1 MADLNE
7 LISLLGRQDEYGGT
21 DSSVIDLKNLMLC
34 DIPDFLDPSKDEE
47 MVDDE
52 VIKNFD
58 DLLEQLT
65 DTTEVEDYVQS
76 VVDLMSAQL
85 NGNSATPDKDSVLK
99 DSEKSDGEK
108 PESVI
113 DVLNTEKFLWVR
125 FGDNDKGDGISRN
138 LRLKQTI
145 GLAYDKDT
153 DKSTEEPSDYIW
165 SPIDDNDRGLKE
177 PSPKKTYTW
186 VKFKDE
192 EDARQM
198 DDAPKKTTKLIGIA
212 INKTNPVKSDNE
224 EDYVWTPVEGLD
236 EDEGISINNGEFKD
250 EIQDSESS
258 SSDADTGQGQGS
270 GDSDKDKDSSDNS
283 KDKDD
288 DNTNKG
294 KAQPCKSVIVEFA
307 ADTIKYSHEPFVWNV
322 VPGQSID
329 SSTIIAYCKQKNK
342 IVPVKSIFS
351 KGVVRKDEN
360 DGDFWRCWKT
370 VTSRHIVIDCVEKD
384 PKSDGGSKV
393 DFSALYDNN
402 NLLQEIGDK
411 LQDTGDIFDV
421 VTNHFIYVTYLHL
434 LYYFG
439 VPVKS
444 ITMSSTDEETGMT
457 KYWKEWETIPESQKP
472 EVVFSE
478 FINNVYKPRVQR
490 YRDEMQKAASV
501 DAIKATKGNP
511 KKLKKVAQKCVDL
524 TNEYFEDIV
533 YLYRNCHK
541 YFRTV
546 KFDPEYLRTWKV
558 LDKLDFELGV
568 LEDDNFLH
576 IIRERVYKAF
586 VYDIDDKNE
595 DVEFFD
601 RYINYHYYYRRDI
614 ERMNMPDSKEPE
626 TFKPY
631 YGTNVRDLE
640 EYRNYGTY
648 YDRLVSMGLETDTYR
663 ELDGECDVHEDG
675 EHRRGIVEDGFK
687 YYMEN
692 SIIDDDVASNVVVHK
707 ITAAL
712 PGETISD
719 YFEHV
724 SRELFNTERYWIF
737 RFKSLCDYVTVEHPH
752 GNDQR
757 WKIAEEVYRFD
768 QLLNCMV
775 GFYRTHA
782 ASNIDGSKK
791 KQDYFKTELSKYF
804 KEIAQ
809 WPEPTTY
816 YYEPTHETFEEHYTF
831 LNVDEM
837 EGLYEREKG
846 DAYKDQGSRLGDLAQ
861 VNDYIEGDN
870 AYTGYV
876 SAFETDATVNE
887 DEDYVNDLED
897 SPIFGANMMNPS
909 KLSQEMDSMVGTL
922 ASQGLAL
929 GVYKGPSDS
938 GDSVGDGNG
947 EDGVSDA
954 GSEGIGGDGTDS
966 GLGGSGSSDN
976 GNDGMNGNGTNTS
989 VNTDGR
995 EGNGDGNG
1003 RGGDGGG
1010 LGNDPNSSDDDVDD
1024 GYNKSP
1030 QEKDTTKEECSTDI
1044 SKYKYWVKYF
1054 SLATLATMM
1063 FLGCGIPLP
1072 FMACIPLPCIYI
1084 PITVIALNKVGM
1096 IIVIGITI
1104 RGAYVGPIMLFVNLK
1119 SAENSMLIPV
1129 TMSMA
1134 ILMEMMQQKV
1144 DAISQM
1150 AMQSA
1155 AAETVSVKGLL
1166 AAQMKMAKEYDIKMK
1181 ELKEMNVE
1189 GKQSIIDNFRQD
1201 TGEDTR
1207 QTVTR
1212 LKTEVV
1218 EESAVAVDET
1228 KNIVS
1233 DAKKESENVLEV
1245 DMGSGNTKKTSDTNL
1260 VSASIK

>member
-34 DIPDFLDPSKDEE
+34 DIPDFLDPSKDKEI
-47 MVDDE
+47 VDDE

-99 DSEKSDGEK
+99 DSEKLDDER

-113 DVLNTEKFLWVR
+113 DVSNTEKFLGV
-125 FGDNDKGDGISRN
+125 
-138 LRLKQTI
+138 
-145 GLAYDKDT
+145 
-153 DKSTEEPSDYIW
+153 
-165 SPIDDNDRGLKE
+165 
-177 PSPKKTYTW
+177 
-186 VKFKDE
+186 
-192 EDARQM
+192 
-198 DDAPKKTTKLIGIA
+198 
-212 INKTNPVKSDNE
+212 
-224 EDYVWTPVEGLD
+224 
-236 EDEGISINNGEFKD
+236 
-250 EIQDSESS
+250 
-258 SSDADTGQGQGS
+258 
-270 GDSDKDKDSSDNS
+270 KDSSDNS
-283 KDKDD
+283 KDNDNDD
-288 DNTNKG
+288 ANKR
-294 KAQPCKSVIVEFA
+294 KARPCKSVIVEFA

-444 ITMSSTDEETGMT
+444 ITMSSMDEETGVT

-614 ERMNMPDSKEPE
+614 ERTNIPDSKEPE

-692 SIIDDDVASNVVVHK
+692 SIIDDDVASNAVVHK

-846 DAYKDQGSRLGDLAQ
+846 DAYKDQGTKLGDLAQ

-870 AYTGYV
+870 AY
-876 SAFETDATVNE
+876 ETDATVNE

-897 SPIFGANMMNPS
+897 SPIFGDNMMNPA

-938 GDSVGDGNG
+938 GDSV
-947 EDGVSDA
+947 S
-954 GSEGIGGDGTDS
+954 
-966 GLGGSGSSDN
+966 
-976 GNDGMNGNGTNTS
+976 
-989 VNTDGR
+989 
-995 EGNGDGNG
+995 
-1003 RGGDGGG
+1003 
-1010 LGNDPNSSDDDVDD
+1010 D

-1155 AAETVSVKGLL
+1155 AVETVSVKGLL

-1201 TGEDTR
+1201 TGEDPR

-1212 LKTEVV
+1212 LNTEVV

-1228 KNIVS
+1228 KKVVS
-1233 DAKKESENVLEV
+1233 DTKKESENVLEV

>member
-1 MADLNE
+1 M
-7 LISLLGRQDEYGGT
+7 
-21 DSSVIDLKNLMLC
+21 
-34 DIPDFLDPSKDEE
+34 
-47 MVDDE
+47 
-52 VIKNFD
+52 
-58 DLLEQLT
+58 
-65 DTTEVEDYVQS
+65 
-76 VVDLMSAQL
+76 
-85 NGNSATPDKDSVLK
+85 
-99 DSEKSDGEK
+99 
-108 PESVI
+108 
-113 DVLNTEKFLWVR
+113 
-125 FGDNDKGDGISRN
+125 
-138 LRLKQTI
+138 
-145 GLAYDKDT
+145 
-153 DKSTEEPSDYIW
+153 
-165 SPIDDNDRGLKE
+165 
-177 PSPKKTYTW
+177 
-186 VKFKDE
+186 
-192 EDARQM
+192 
-198 DDAPKKTTKLIGIA
+198 
-212 INKTNPVKSDNE
+212 
-224 EDYVWTPVEGLD
+224 
-236 EDEGISINNGEFKD
+236 
-250 EIQDSESS
+250 
-258 SSDADTGQGQGS
+258 
-270 GDSDKDKDSSDNS
+270 
-283 KDKDD
+283 
-288 DNTNKG
+288 
-294 KAQPCKSVIVEFA
+294 
-307 ADTIKYSHEPFVWNV
+307 
-322 VPGQSID
+322 
-329 SSTIIAYCKQKNK
+329 
-342 IVPVKSIFS
+342 
-351 KGVVRKDEN
+351 
-360 DGDFWRCWKT
+360 
-370 VTSRHIVIDCVEKD
+370 
-384 PKSDGGSKV
+384 
-393 DFSALYDNN
+393 
-402 NLLQEIGDK
+402 
-411 LQDTGDIFDV
+411 
-421 VTNHFIYVTYLHL
+421 
-434 LYYFG
+434 
-439 VPVKS
+439 
-444 ITMSSTDEETGMT
+444 
-457 KYWKEWETIPESQKP
+457 
-472 EVVFSE
+472 
-478 FINNVYKPRVQR
+478 
-490 YRDEMQKAASV
+490 
-501 DAIKATKGNP
+501 
-511 KKLKKVAQKCVDL
+511 
-524 TNEYFEDIV
+524 
-533 YLYRNCHK
+533 
-541 YFRTV
+541 
-546 KFDPEYLRTWKV
+546 
-558 LDKLDFELGV
+558 
-568 LEDDNFLH
+568 
-576 IIRERVYKAF
+576 
-586 VYDIDDKNE
+586 
-595 DVEFFD
+595 
-601 RYINYHYYYRRDI
+601 
-614 ERMNMPDSKEPE
+614 
-626 TFKPY
+626 
-631 YGTNVRDLE
+631 
-640 EYRNYGTY
+640 
-648 YDRLVSMGLETDTYR
+648 
-663 ELDGECDVHEDG
+663 
-675 EHRRGIVEDGFK
+675 
-687 YYMEN
+687 
-692 SIIDDDVASNVVVHK
+692 
-707 ITAAL
+707 
-712 PGETISD
+712 
-719 YFEHV
+719 
-724 SRELFNTERYWIF
+724 
-737 RFKSLCDYVTVEHPH
+737 TVEHPH

-897 SPIFGANMMNPS
+897 SPIFGANMMNPA
-909 KLSQEMDSMVGTL
+909 KLSQEMDGMVGAL

-947 EDGVSDA
+947 EDGASGTGSD
-954 GSEGIGGDGTDS
+954 GI
-966 GLGGSGSSDN
+966 
-976 GNDGMNGNGTNTS
+976 
-989 VNTDGR
+989 
-995 EGNGDGNG
+995 
-1003 RGGDGGG
+1003 
-1010 LGNDPNSSDDDVDD
+1010 GNDPNSSDDDVDD

-1228 KNIVS
+1228 KKVVS
-1233 DAKKESENVLEV
+1233 DAKKDSESVLEV
-1245 DMGSGNTKKTSDTNL
+1245 DMSSGNTKKTSDTNL

>member
-34 DIPDFLDPSKDEE
+34 DIPDFLDPSKDKEI
-47 MVDDE
+47 VDDE

-76 VVDLMSAQL
+76 VVDLMGAQL

-99 DSEKSDGEK
+99 DSE
-108 PESVI
+108 
-113 DVLNTEKFLWVR
+113 
-125 FGDNDKGDGISRN
+125 
-138 LRLKQTI
+138 
-145 GLAYDKDT
+145 
-153 DKSTEEPSDYIW
+153 
-165 SPIDDNDRGLKE
+165 
-177 PSPKKTYTW
+177 
-186 VKFKDE
+186 
-192 EDARQM
+192 
-198 DDAPKKTTKLIGIA
+198 
-212 INKTNPVKSDNE
+212 
-224 EDYVWTPVEGLD
+224 
-236 EDEGISINNGEFKD
+236 
-250 EIQDSESS
+250 SS
-258 SSDADTGQGQGS
+258 SSDADTGQGKGS

-283 KDKDD
+283 KDN
-288 DNTNKG
+288 DNDNANKG

-444 ITMSSTDEETGMT
+444 ITMSSTDEETGVT

-692 SIIDDDVASNVVVHK
+692 SIIDDDVASNAVVHK

-846 DAYKDQGSRLGDLAQ
+846 DAYKDQGTRLGDLAQ

-909 KLSQEMDSMVGTL
+909 KLSQEMDSMVGVL

-929 GVYKGPSDS
+929 GVYKGPTDS
-938 GDSVGDGNG
+938 GDSV
-947 EDGVSDA
+947 
-954 GSEGIGGDGTDS
+954 GDGTDS

-976 GNDGMNGNGTNTS
+976 GNDGMKGNGTNTS
-989 VNTDGR
+989 GSTDGR

-1228 KNIVS
+1228 KKVVF
-1233 DAKKESENVLEV
+1233 DAKKESESVLEV
-1245 DMGSGNTKKTSDTNL
+1245 GMGSGNTKKTSDTNL

>member
-34 DIPDFLDPSKDEE
+34 DIPDFLDPSKDKE

-76 VVDLMSAQL
+76 VVDLMGAQL

-99 DSEKSDGEK
+99 DSE
-108 PESVI
+108 
-113 DVLNTEKFLWVR
+113 
-125 FGDNDKGDGISRN
+125 
-138 LRLKQTI
+138 
-145 GLAYDKDT
+145 
-153 DKSTEEPSDYIW
+153 
-165 SPIDDNDRGLKE
+165 
-177 PSPKKTYTW
+177 
-186 VKFKDE
+186 
-192 EDARQM
+192 
-198 DDAPKKTTKLIGIA
+198 
-212 INKTNPVKSDNE
+212 
-224 EDYVWTPVEGLD
+224 
-236 EDEGISINNGEFKD
+236 
-250 EIQDSESS
+250 SS
-258 SSDADTGQGQGS
+258 SSDADTGQGKGS

-283 KDKDD
+283 KDNDNDD
-288 DNTNKG
+288 ANKR
-294 KAQPCKSVIVEFA
+294 KVQPCKSVIVEFA

-444 ITMSSTDEETGMT
+444 ITMSSTDEETGTT

-601 RYINYHYYYRRDI
+601 RYINYHYYYCSDI
-614 ERMNMPDSKEPE
+614 ERMNIPDSKEPE

-631 YGTNVRDLE
+631 YGTNVRNLK

-648 YDRLVSMGLETDTYR
+648 YDKLVSMGLETDTYR

-692 SIIDDDVASNVVVHK
+692 SIIDDDVASNAVVHK

-846 DAYKDQGSRLGDLAQ
+846 DAYKDQGTRLGDLAQ

-870 AYTGYV
+870 AYTGYI

-897 SPIFGANMMNPS
+897 SPIFGANMMNPA
-909 KLSQEMDSMVGTL
+909 KLSQEMDSMVGAL

-929 GVYKGPSDS
+929 GAYKGPSDS
-938 GDSVGDGNG
+938 GDSVGD
-947 EDGVSDA
+947 
-954 GSEGIGGDGTDS
+954 
-966 GLGGSGSSDN
+966 
-976 GNDGMNGNGTNTS
+976 
-989 VNTDGR
+989 
-995 EGNGDGNG
+995 GNGDGNG

-1030 QEKDTTKEECSTDI
+1030 QEKDKTKEECSTDI

-1207 QTVTR
+1207 QIVTR

-1228 KNIVS
+1228 KKVVS

>member
-34 DIPDFLDPSKDEE
+34 DIPDFLDTSKDEE
-47 MVDDE
+47 MVDED

-85 NGNSATPDKDSVLK
+85 NGNSATPDKDK
-99 DSEKSDGEK
+99 
-108 PESVI
+108 
-113 DVLNTEKFLWVR
+113 
-125 FGDNDKGDGISRN
+125 
-138 LRLKQTI
+138 
-145 GLAYDKDT
+145 
-153 DKSTEEPSDYIW
+153 TEEDSD
-165 SPIDDNDRGLKE
+165 
-177 PSPKKTYTW
+177 
-186 VKFKDE
+186 
-192 EDARQM
+192 
-198 DDAPKKTTKLIGIA
+198 
-212 INKTNPVKSDNE
+212 
-224 EDYVWTPVEGLD
+224 
-236 EDEGISINNGEFKD
+236 
-250 EIQDSESS
+250 
-258 SSDADTGQGQGS
+258 SSDKNED
-270 GDSDKDKDSSDNS
+270 DSDNS
-283 KDKDD
+283 KDKDND
-288 DNTNKG
+288 NKG
-294 KAQPCKSVIVEFA
+294 KGQPCKSVIVEFA

-322 VPGQSID
+322 VPGQLID

-384 PKSDGGSKV
+384 PKSDGGSNV
-393 DFSALYDNN
+393 DFSALYDNS

-411 LQDTGDIFDV
+411 MQDTGDIFDIV
-421 VTNHFIYVTYLHL
+421 CNHFIYVTYLHL

-439 VPVKS
+439 VPVESKKMNS
-444 ITMSSTDEETGMT
+444 DDEETVET
-457 KYWKEWETIPESQKP
+457 ETCQEWETIPESQKP

-478 FINNVYKPRVQR
+478 FINNVYKPRIQR

-524 TNEYFEDIV
+524 TNECFEDIV

-558 LDKLDFELGV
+558 LDKLDFEFGV

-576 IIRERVYKAF
+576 IIRERVYKDF

-614 ERMNMPDSKEPE
+614 ERMNIPDSKEPE
-626 TFKPY
+626 TFKPF
-631 YGTNVRDLE
+631 YGTNVRCLGD
-640 EYRNYGTY
+640 NCDYGTY
-648 YDRLVSMGLETDTYR
+648 YDKLVSMGLDTDTYR
-663 ELDGECDVHEDG
+663 ELDGNCDVHVDG
-675 EHRRGIVEDGFK
+675 KHRRGIVEDGFK

-692 SIIDDDVASNVVVHK
+692 SIIDEDVASNAVVHK

-719 YFEHV
+719 YFEHI

-737 RFKSLCDYVTVEHPH
+737 RFKSLCDYVTKEHPH

-791 KQDYFKTELSKYF
+791 KPDYFKTELSKYF

-809 WPEPTTY
+809 WPEPTSY

-846 DAYKDQGSRLGDLAQ
+846 DVYKDQGMRLGDLAQ

-870 AYTGYV
+870 AYTGYI
-876 SAFETDATVNE
+876 SAFDMDATVNE
-887 DEDYVNDLED
+887 DEDYVIDSED

-909 KLSQEMDSMVGTL
+909 QLVQEMDDMVRAL
-922 ASQGLAL
+922 ASKGLEL
-929 GVYKGPSDS
+929 GVYKGPSGS
-938 GDSVGDGNG
+938 G
-947 EDGVSDA
+947 A
-954 GSEGIGGDGTDS
+954 GSSNNE
-966 GLGGSGSSDN
+966 
-976 GNDGMNGNGTNTS
+976 NDDTNGNGTNIS
-989 VNTDGR
+989 GSTDGDNGNGTNISGSTDGGN
-995 EGNGDGNG
+995 GNGDGSGRRGNG
-1003 RGGDGGG
+1003 KG
-1010 LGNDPNSSDDDVDD
+1010 LSNDPNSSDDEVED

-1104 RGAYVGPIMLFVNLK
+1104 RGAYVGPITLFVNLK

-1129 TMSMA
+1129 TMSMTN
-1134 ILMEMMQQKV
+1134 LMEMMQQKV

-1150 AMQSA
+1150 AMQAA
-1155 AAETVSVKGLL
+1155 AAETMSVKARL
-1166 AAQMKMAKEYDIKMK
+1166 AMQMKMAKEYDIKMK

-1218 EESAVAVDET
+1218 EESTEAVDET
-1228 KNIVS
+1228 KKVVS
-1233 DAKKESENVLEV
+1233 DNKKEAESVLDV
-1245 DMGSGNTKKTSDTNL
+1245 VIGSGITKKTSDTNL
-1260 VSASIK
+1260 VSSSIK

>member
-34 DIPDFLDPSKDEE
+34 DIPDFLDPSKDKEI
-47 MVDDE
+47 VDDE

-76 VVDLMSAQL
+76 VVDLMGAQL

-99 DSEKSDGEK
+99 DSEKLDGER

-113 DVLNTEKFLWVR
+113 DVLNTEKFLGV
-125 FGDNDKGDGISRN
+125 
-138 LRLKQTI
+138 
-145 GLAYDKDT
+145 
-153 DKSTEEPSDYIW
+153 
-165 SPIDDNDRGLKE
+165 
-177 PSPKKTYTW
+177 
-186 VKFKDE
+186 
-192 EDARQM
+192 
-198 DDAPKKTTKLIGIA
+198 
-212 INKTNPVKSDNE
+212 
-224 EDYVWTPVEGLD
+224 
-236 EDEGISINNGEFKD
+236 
-250 EIQDSESS
+250 
-258 SSDADTGQGQGS
+258 
-270 GDSDKDKDSSDNS
+270 KDSSDNS
-283 KDKDD
+283 KDNDD
-288 DNTNKG
+288 DDANKG

-393 DFSALYDNN
+393 DFSALYDNS

-444 ITMSSTDEETGMT
+444 ITMSSTDEETGVT

-640 EYRNYGTY
+640 EYSNYGTY

-675 EHRRGIVEDGFK
+675 EHRRGIVENGFK

-692 SIIDDDVASNVVVHK
+692 SIIDDDVASNAVVHK

-846 DAYKDQGSRLGDLAQ
+846 DAYKDQGTRLGDLAQ

-897 SPIFGANMMNPS
+897 SPIFGANMMNPA
-909 KLSQEMDSMVGTL
+909 KLTQEMDSMVGTL

-947 EDGVSDA
+947 EDG
-954 GSEGIGGDGTDS
+954 TDS
-966 GLGGSGSSDN
+966 GLGSSGSSGN
-976 GNDGMNGNGTNTS
+976 GNDSMNGNGTNTS
-989 VNTDGR
+989 GSTDGR

-1155 AAETVSVKGLL
+1155 ASETVSVKGLL

-1228 KNIVS
+1228 KKVVS
-1233 DAKKESENVLEV
+1233 DAKKESESVLEV

>member
-34 DIPDFLDPSKDEE
+34 DIPDFLDPSKDKEI
-47 MVDDE
+47 VDDE

-76 VVDLMSAQL
+76 VVDLMGAQL

-99 DSEKSDGEK
+99 DSEKLDGER

-113 DVLNTEKFLWVR
+113 DVLNTEKFLGV
-125 FGDNDKGDGISRN
+125 
-138 LRLKQTI
+138 
-145 GLAYDKDT
+145 
-153 DKSTEEPSDYIW
+153 
-165 SPIDDNDRGLKE
+165 
-177 PSPKKTYTW
+177 
-186 VKFKDE
+186 
-192 EDARQM
+192 
-198 DDAPKKTTKLIGIA
+198 
-212 INKTNPVKSDNE
+212 
-224 EDYVWTPVEGLD
+224 
-236 EDEGISINNGEFKD
+236 
-250 EIQDSESS
+250 
-258 SSDADTGQGQGS
+258 
-270 GDSDKDKDSSDNS
+270 KDSSDNS
-283 KDKDD
+283 KDNDNDD
-288 DNTNKG
+288 ANKG
-294 KAQPCKSVIVEFA
+294 KVQPCKSVIVEFA

-393 DFSALYDNN
+393 DFSALYDNS

-444 ITMSSTDEETGMT
+444 ITMSSTDEETGVT

-601 RYINYHYYYRRDI
+601 RYINYHYYYCRDI

-648 YDRLVSMGLETDTYR
+648 YDKLVSMGLETDTYR

-692 SIIDDDVASNVVVHK
+692 SIIDDDVASNAVVHK

-846 DAYKDQGSRLGDLAQ
+846 DAYKDQGTRLGDLAQ

-870 AYTGYV
+870 AYTGYI

-897 SPIFGANMMNPS
+897 SPIFGANMMNPA
-909 KLSQEMDSMVGTL
+909 KLSQEMDSMVGAL

-938 GDSVGDGNG
+938 GDSVG
-947 EDGVSDA
+947 V
-954 GSEGIGGDGTDS
+954 
-966 GLGGSGSSDN
+966 
-976 GNDGMNGNGTNTS
+976 
-989 VNTDGR
+989 
-995 EGNGDGNG
+995 GNG
-1003 RGGDGGG
+1003 RGGDGGR

-1207 QTVTR
+1207 QIVTR

-1228 KNIVS
+1228 KKVVS
-1233 DAKKESENVLEV
+1233 DTKKESESVLEV

>member
-85 NGNSATPDKDSVLK
+85 NGNSATPDKDKNDDIGDDATGQK
-99 DSEKSDGEK
+99 DSEK
-108 PESVI
+108 
-113 DVLNTEKFLWVR
+113 
-125 FGDNDKGDGISRN
+125 
-138 LRLKQTI
+138 
-145 GLAYDKDT
+145 
-153 DKSTEEPSDYIW
+153 
-165 SPIDDNDRGLKE
+165 
-177 PSPKKTYTW
+177 
-186 VKFKDE
+186 
-192 EDARQM
+192 M
-198 DDAPKKTTKLIGIA
+198 DDAPI
-212 INKTNPVKSDNE
+212 
-224 EDYVWTPVEGLD
+224 Y
-236 EDEGISINNGEFKD
+236 
-250 EIQDSESS
+250 
-258 SSDADTGQGQGS
+258 
-270 GDSDKDKDSSDNS
+270 
-283 KDKDD
+283 
-288 DNTNKG
+288 TNKG
-294 KAQPCKSVIVEFA
+294 KVQPCKSVIVEFA

-393 DFSALYDNN
+393 DFSALYDNS

-444 ITMSSTDEETGMT
+444 ITMSSTDEETGTT

-501 DAIKATKGNP
+501 DAIKATKGSP

-614 ERMNMPDSKEPE
+614 ERMNMTDSKEPE

-631 YGTNVRDLE
+631 YGTNVRDLK

-648 YDRLVSMGLETDTYR
+648 YDKLVSMGLETDTYR

-692 SIIDDDVASNVVVHK
+692 SIIDDDVASNAVVHK

-846 DAYKDQGSRLGDLAQ
+846 DAYKDQGTKLGDLAQ
-861 VNDYIEGDN
+861 VNDYIEGGN

-897 SPIFGANMMNPS
+897 SPIFGDNMMNPA

-938 GDSVGDGNG
+938 GDSV
-947 EDGVSDA
+947 S
-954 GSEGIGGDGTDS
+954 
-966 GLGGSGSSDN
+966 
-976 GNDGMNGNGTNTS
+976 
-989 VNTDGR
+989 
-995 EGNGDGNG
+995 
-1003 RGGDGGG
+1003 
-1010 LGNDPNSSDDDVDD
+1010 D

-1201 TGEDTR
+1201 TGEDAR

-1212 LKTEVV
+1212 LKTEVI

-1228 KNIVS
+1228 KKVVS
-1233 DAKKESENVLEV
+1233 DAKKDSESVFEV

>member
-34 DIPDFLDPSKDEE
+34 DIPDFLDPSKDKEI
-47 MVDDE
+47 VDDE

-76 VVDLMSAQL
+76 VVDLMGAQL

-99 DSEKSDGEK
+99 DSE
-108 PESVI
+108 
-113 DVLNTEKFLWVR
+113 
-125 FGDNDKGDGISRN
+125 
-138 LRLKQTI
+138 
-145 GLAYDKDT
+145 
-153 DKSTEEPSDYIW
+153 
-165 SPIDDNDRGLKE
+165 
-177 PSPKKTYTW
+177 
-186 VKFKDE
+186 
-192 EDARQM
+192 
-198 DDAPKKTTKLIGIA
+198 
-212 INKTNPVKSDNE
+212 
-224 EDYVWTPVEGLD
+224 
-236 EDEGISINNGEFKD
+236 
-250 EIQDSESS
+250 SS
-258 SSDADTGQGQGS
+258 SSDADTGQGKGS
-270 GDSDKDKDSSDNS
+270 GDSDKDSSDNS
-283 KDKDD
+283 KDN
-288 DNTNKG
+288 DNDANKG
-294 KAQPCKSVIVEFA
+294 KVQPCKSVIVEFA

-444 ITMSSTDEETGMT
+444 ITMSSTDEETGVT

-478 FINNVYKPRVQR
+478 FINNVYKPRVQK

-692 SIIDDDVASNVVVHK
+692 SIIDDDVASNAVVHK

-846 DAYKDQGSRLGDLAQ
+846 DAYKDQGTRLGDLAQ

-870 AYTGYV
+870 AYTGYI

-897 SPIFGANMMNPS
+897 SPIFGANMMNPA
-909 KLSQEMDSMVGTL
+909 KLSQEMDSMVGAL

-938 GDSVGDGNG
+938 GDSV
-947 EDGVSDA
+947 
-954 GSEGIGGDGTDS
+954 
-966 GLGGSGSSDN
+966 
-976 GNDGMNGNGTNTS
+976 
-989 VNTDGR
+989 
-995 EGNGDGNG
+995 GDGNG

-1155 AAETVSVKGLL
+1155 AAETVLVKGLL

-1207 QTVTR
+1207 QIVTR

-1228 KNIVS
+1228 KKVVS
-1233 DAKKESENVLEV
+1233 DAKKESESVLEV

>member
-34 DIPDFLDPSKDEE
+34 DIPDFLDPSKDKEI
-47 MVDDE
+47 VDDE

-76 VVDLMSAQL
+76 VVDLMGAQL

-99 DSEKSDGEK
+99 DSEKLDGER

-113 DVLNTEKFLWVR
+113 DVLNTEKFLGV
-125 FGDNDKGDGISRN
+125 
-138 LRLKQTI
+138 
-145 GLAYDKDT
+145 
-153 DKSTEEPSDYIW
+153 
-165 SPIDDNDRGLKE
+165 
-177 PSPKKTYTW
+177 
-186 VKFKDE
+186 
-192 EDARQM
+192 
-198 DDAPKKTTKLIGIA
+198 
-212 INKTNPVKSDNE
+212 
-224 EDYVWTPVEGLD
+224 
-236 EDEGISINNGEFKD
+236 
-250 EIQDSESS
+250 
-258 SSDADTGQGQGS
+258 
-270 GDSDKDKDSSDNS
+270 KDSSDNS
-283 KDKDD
+283 KDNDNDD
-288 DNTNKG
+288 ANKG

-444 ITMSSTDEETGMT
+444 ITMSSTDEETGLT

-601 RYINYHYYYRRDI
+601 RYINYHYYYCSDI
-614 ERMNMPDSKEPE
+614 ERMNIPDSKEPE

-648 YDRLVSMGLETDTYR
+648 YDKLVSMGLETDTYR

-692 SIIDDDVASNVVVHK
+692 SIIDDDVASNAVVHK

-846 DAYKDQGSRLGDLAQ
+846 DAYKDQGTRLGDLAQ

-870 AYTGYV
+870 AYTGYI

-897 SPIFGANMMNPS
+897 SPIFGANMMNPA
-909 KLSQEMDSMVGTL
+909 KLSQEMDSMVGAL

-947 EDGVSDA
+947 EDG
-954 GSEGIGGDGTDS
+954 TDS
-966 GLGGSGSSDN
+966 GLGSSGSSSN
-976 GNDGMNGNGTNTS
+976 GNDSMDGNGTNTS
-989 VNTDGR
+989 GSTDGR

-1030 QEKDTTKEECSTDI
+1030 QEKDKTKEECSTDI

-1207 QTVTR
+1207 QIVTR

-1228 KNIVS
+1228 KKVVS
-1233 DAKKESENVLEV
+1233 DAKKESESVLEV

>member
-34 DIPDFLDPSKDEE
+34 DIPDFLDPSKDKEI
-47 MVDDE
+47 VDDE

-76 VVDLMSAQL
+76 VVDLMGAQL

-99 DSEKSDGEK
+99 DSEK
-108 PESVI
+108 
-113 DVLNTEKFLWVR
+113 FLGV
-125 FGDNDKGDGISRN
+125 
-138 LRLKQTI
+138 
-145 GLAYDKDT
+145 
-153 DKSTEEPSDYIW
+153 
-165 SPIDDNDRGLKE
+165 
-177 PSPKKTYTW
+177 
-186 VKFKDE
+186 
-192 EDARQM
+192 
-198 DDAPKKTTKLIGIA
+198 
-212 INKTNPVKSDNE
+212 
-224 EDYVWTPVEGLD
+224 
-236 EDEGISINNGEFKD
+236 
-250 EIQDSESS
+250 
-258 SSDADTGQGQGS
+258 
-270 GDSDKDKDSSDNS
+270 KDSSDNS

-444 ITMSSTDEETGMT
+444 ITMSSTDEETGVT

-586 VYDIDDKNE
+586 VYDIDDNNE

-626 TFKPY
+626 AFKPY

-692 SIIDDDVASNVVVHK
+692 SIIDDDVASNAVVHK

-846 DAYKDQGSRLGDLAQ
+846 DAYKDQGTRLGDLAQ

-870 AYTGYV
+870 AYTGYI

-897 SPIFGANMMNPS
+897 SPIFGANMMNPA
-909 KLSQEMDSMVGTL
+909 KLSQEMDSMVGAL

-938 GDSVGDGNG
+938 GDSVG
-947 EDGVSDA
+947 E
-954 GSEGIGGDGTDS
+954 
-966 GLGGSGSSDN
+966 
-976 GNDGMNGNGTNTS
+976 
-989 VNTDGR
+989 
-995 EGNGDGNG
+995 GNG

-1155 AAETVSVKGLL
+1155 AAEIVSVKGLL

-1228 KNIVS
+1228 KKVVS
-1233 DAKKESENVLEV
+1233 DAKKESESVLEV

>member
-34 DIPDFLDPSKDEE
+34 DIPDFLDPSKDKE

-76 VVDLMSAQL
+76 VVDLMGAQL

-99 DSEKSDGEK
+99 DSEKLDGER

-113 DVLNTEKFLWVR
+113 DVLNTEKFLGV
-125 FGDNDKGDGISRN
+125 
-138 LRLKQTI
+138 
-145 GLAYDKDT
+145 
-153 DKSTEEPSDYIW
+153 
-165 SPIDDNDRGLKE
+165 
-177 PSPKKTYTW
+177 
-186 VKFKDE
+186 
-192 EDARQM
+192 
-198 DDAPKKTTKLIGIA
+198 
-212 INKTNPVKSDNE
+212 
-224 EDYVWTPVEGLD
+224 
-236 EDEGISINNGEFKD
+236 
-250 EIQDSESS
+250 
-258 SSDADTGQGQGS
+258 
-270 GDSDKDKDSSDNS
+270 KDSSDNS
-283 KDKDD
+283 KDNDNDD
-288 DNTNKG
+288 ANKG

-444 ITMSSTDEETGMT
+444 ITMSSTDEETGVT

-478 FINNVYKPRVQR
+478 FINNVYKPRVQK

-601 RYINYHYYYRRDI
+601 RYINYHYYYCRDI

-692 SIIDDDVASNVVVHK
+692 SIIDDDVASNAVVHK

-846 DAYKDQGSRLGDLAQ
+846 DAYKDQGTRLGDLAQ

-870 AYTGYV
+870 AYTGYI

-897 SPIFGANMMNPS
+897 SPIFGDNMMNPA
-909 KLSQEMDSMVGTL
+909 KLSQEMDSMVGAL

-938 GDSVGDGNG
+938 GDSV
-947 EDGVSDA
+947 
-954 GSEGIGGDGTDS
+954 
-966 GLGGSGSSDN
+966 
-976 GNDGMNGNGTNTS
+976 
-989 VNTDGR
+989 
-995 EGNGDGNG
+995 GDGNG

-1030 QEKDTTKEECSTDI
+1030 QEKDKTKEECSTDI

-1207 QTVTR
+1207 QIVTR

-1228 KNIVS
+1228 KKVVS
-1233 DAKKESENVLEV
+1233 DAKKESESVLEV
-1245 DMGSGNTKKTSDTNL
+1245 GMGSGNTKKTSDTNL

>member
-34 DIPDFLDPSKDEE
+34 DIPDFLDPSKDKE

-76 VVDLMSAQL
+76 VVDLMGAQL

-99 DSEKSDGEK
+99 DSEKSDGER

-113 DVLNTEKFLWVR
+113 DVLNTEKFLGV
-125 FGDNDKGDGISRN
+125 
-138 LRLKQTI
+138 
-145 GLAYDKDT
+145 
-153 DKSTEEPSDYIW
+153 
-165 SPIDDNDRGLKE
+165 
-177 PSPKKTYTW
+177 
-186 VKFKDE
+186 
-192 EDARQM
+192 
-198 DDAPKKTTKLIGIA
+198 
-212 INKTNPVKSDNE
+212 
-224 EDYVWTPVEGLD
+224 
-236 EDEGISINNGEFKD
+236 
-250 EIQDSESS
+250 
-258 SSDADTGQGQGS
+258 
-270 GDSDKDKDSSDNS
+270 KDSSDNS
-283 KDKDD
+283 KDNDNDD
-288 DNTNKG
+288 ANKR
-294 KAQPCKSVIVEFA
+294 KVQPCKSVIVEFA

-444 ITMSSTDEETGMT
+444 ITMSSTDEETGVT

-648 YDRLVSMGLETDTYR
+648 YDKLVSMGLETDTYR

-692 SIIDDDVASNVVVHK
+692 SIIDDDVASNAVVHK

-846 DAYKDQGSRLGDLAQ
+846 DAYKDQGTRLGDLTQ

-876 SAFETDATVNE
+876 SAFKTDATVNE

-897 SPIFGANMMNPS
+897 SPIFGANMMNTA
-909 KLSQEMDSMVGTL
+909 KLSQEMDSMVGAL

-938 GDSVGDGNG
+938 GNSVGDGNG
-947 EDGVSDA
+947 E
-954 GSEGIGGDGTDS
+954 DGTDS
-966 GLGGSGSSDN
+966 GLGGSGSSGN
-976 GNDGMNGNGTNTS
+976 GNDSMNGNGTNTS
-989 VNTDGR
+989 GSTDGR

-1129 TMSMA
+1129 SMSMA

-1201 TGEDTR
+1201 NGEDIR
-1207 QTVTR
+1207 QIVTR

-1228 KNIVS
+1228 KKVVS
-1233 DAKKESENVLEV
+1233 DAKKESESVLEV

>member
-7 LISLLGRQDEYGGT
+7 LISLLGKQDEYGRI

-47 MVDDE
+47 MVDDD

-58 DLLEQLT
+58 DLLECLT

-76 VVDLMSAQL
+76 VVDLMSAQV
-85 NGNSATPDKDSVLK
+85 NGNSAAKD
-99 DSEKSDGEK
+99 
-108 PESVI
+108 I
-113 DVLNTEKFLWVR
+113 
-125 FGDNDKGDGISRN
+125 
-138 LRLKQTI
+138 
-145 GLAYDKDT
+145 
-153 DKSTEEPSDYIW
+153 
-165 SPIDDNDRGLKE
+165 
-177 PSPKKTYTW
+177 
-186 VKFKDE
+186 FKDNE
-192 EDARQM
+192 NS
-198 DDAPKKTTKLIGIA
+198 
-212 INKTNPVKSDNE
+212 NKCQTS
-224 EDYVWTPVEGLD
+224 
-236 EDEGISINNGEFKD
+236 
-250 EIQDSESS
+250 
-258 SSDADTGQGQGS
+258 
-270 GDSDKDKDSSDNS
+270 
-283 KDKDD
+283 
-288 DNTNKG
+288 
-294 KAQPCKSVIVEFA
+294 KSVIVEFA

-342 IVPVKSIFS
+342 IVPVKSIFR
-351 KGVVRKDEN
+351 KGVVRKDEK
-360 DGDFWRCWKT
+360 DGDFWRCWNT
-370 VTSRHIVIDCVEKD
+370 VTSRHIVIDFAEKD

-393 DFSALYDNN
+393 DFSALYDNS
-402 NLLQEIGDK
+402 NLIQEIGDK

-439 VPVKS
+439 IPVQGK
-444 ITMSSTDEETGMT
+444 TMSSIDEKTGEI
-457 KYWKEWETIPESQKP
+457 KYWKEWETIPENQKP

-524 TNEYFEDIV
+524 TNECFEDIV

-614 ERMNMPDSKEPE
+614 EKMNIPDSKEPE

-631 YGTNVRDLE
+631 YGTNVRDLAE
-640 EYRNYGTY
+640 SRNYGTY

-663 ELDGECDVHEDG
+663 ELDGECDVHEDS
-675 EHRRGIVEDGFK
+675 EHRRGIVDDGFK

-692 SIIDDDVASNVVVHK
+692 SIIGDDSNNVAVNK

-737 RFKSLCDYVTVEHPH
+737 RFKSLCDYVTNEHPH

-782 ASNIDGSKK
+782 ASNIDCSKK
-791 KQDYFKTELSKYF
+791 KQDYFQTELSKYF

-809 WPEPTTY
+809 WPEPATY
-816 YYEPTHETFEEHYTF
+816 YYEPTHETFDEHYTF
-831 LNVDEM
+831 LNVDEI

-846 DAYKDQGSRLGDLAQ
+846 DAYKGQGTRLGDLAQ
-861 VNDYIEGDN
+861 VSDYIEGDN
-870 AYTGYV
+870 AYTGYI
-876 SAFETDATVNE
+876 SAVETDATVNE
-887 DEDYVNDLED
+887 DEDYINDLED
-897 SPIFGANMMNPS
+897 SPIFGDNMMNPS
-909 KLSQEMDSMVGTL
+909 KLSQEMESMVGAL
-922 ASQGLAL
+922 AAQGLELGVYKGPSESQGLEL

-938 GDSVGDGNG
+938 DSGESVG
-947 EDGVSDA
+947 
-954 GSEGIGGDGTDS
+954 
-966 GLGGSGSSDN
+966 
-976 GNDGMNGNGTNTS
+976 
-989 VNTDGR
+989 GR
-995 EGNGDGNG
+995 
-1003 RGGDGGG
+1003 GG
-1010 LGNDPNSSDDDVDD
+1010 LGNDPNASNDDVADE
-1024 GYNKSP
+1024 YNQSP
-1030 QEKDTTKEECSTDI
+1030 KEKDTTKEECSTDI

-1054 SLATLATMM
+1054 SLATLATIM

-1072 FMACIPLPCIYI
+1072 FMTCIPLPCIYI
-1084 PITVIALNKVGM
+1084 PITVIALNKVGI
-1096 IIVIGITI
+1096 IIVIGLTI

-1134 ILMEMMQQKV
+1134 MLMEMMQQKV
-1144 DAISQM
+1144 DAISQL
-1150 AMQSA
+1150 ASQA
-1155 AAETVSVKGLL
+1155 VAVETVAVKKLL
-1166 AAQMKMAKEYDIKMK
+1166 STQKKMAKEYDIKMK

-1189 GKQSIIDNFRQD
+1189 GEQSIIDNFKKD
-1201 TGEDTR
+1201 VGEDLK
-1207 QTVTR
+1207 QSVTR
-1212 LKTEVV
+1212 LKAEAK
-1218 EESAVAVDET
+1218 EEFTAAVDET
-1228 KNIVS
+1228 KKVVS
-1233 DAKKESENVLEV
+1233 DVKKEMKSA
-1245 DMGSGNTKKTSDTNL
+1245 DDADSGSGDTKKTDVTNL
-1260 VSASIK
+1260 ESSAGK

>member
-47 MVDDE
+47 MVDDD

-58 DLLEQLT
+58 DLLECLT

-76 VVDLMSAQL
+76 VVDLMSAQV
-85 NGNSATPDKDSVLK
+85 NGNSAAKDNFK
-99 DSEKSDGEK
+99 NNENANKC
-108 PESVI
+108 
-113 DVLNTEKFLWVR
+113 
-125 FGDNDKGDGISRN
+125 
-138 LRLKQTI
+138 QT
-145 GLAYDKDT
+145 
-153 DKSTEEPSDYIW
+153 S
-165 SPIDDNDRGLKE
+165 
-177 PSPKKTYTW
+177 
-186 VKFKDE
+186 
-192 EDARQM
+192 
-198 DDAPKKTTKLIGIA
+198 
-212 INKTNPVKSDNE
+212 
-224 EDYVWTPVEGLD
+224 
-236 EDEGISINNGEFKD
+236 
-250 EIQDSESS
+250 
-258 SSDADTGQGQGS
+258 
-270 GDSDKDKDSSDNS
+270 
-283 KDKDD
+283 
-288 DNTNKG
+288 
-294 KAQPCKSVIVEFA
+294 KSVIVEFA

-342 IVPVKSIFS
+342 IVPVKSIFR
-351 KGVVRKDEN
+351 KGVVRKDEK
-360 DGDFWRCWKT
+360 DGDFWRCWNT
-370 VTSRHIVIDCVEKD
+370 VTSRHIVIDFAEKD

-393 DFSALYDNN
+393 DFSALYDNS
-402 NLLQEIGDK
+402 NLIQEIGDK

-439 VPVKS
+439 VPVQGK
-444 ITMSSTDEETGMT
+444 TMSSIDEKTGEI
-457 KYWKEWETIPESQKP
+457 KYWKEWETIPENQKP

-614 ERMNMPDSKEPE
+614 ERMNMSDSKEPE

-640 EYRNYGTY
+640 ESRNYGTY

-663 ELDGECDVHEDG
+663 EIDGECDVHEDS

-692 SIIDDDVASNVVVHK
+692 SIIDDDVASNAVVHK

-712 PGETISD
+712 PGETMSD

-816 YYEPTHETFEEHYTF
+816 YYEPTHETFDEHYTF
-831 LNVDEM
+831 LNVDEI

-846 DAYKDQGSRLGDLAQ
+846 DAYKDQGTRLGDLAQ
-861 VNDYIEGDN
+861 VSDYIEGDN
-870 AYTGYV
+870 AYTGYI
-876 SAFETDATVNE
+876 SAVKTDATVNE
-887 DEDYVNDLED
+887 DEDYINDLED
-897 SPIFGANMMNPS
+897 SPIFGDNMMNPA
-909 KLSQEMDSMVGTL
+909 KLSQEMDSMVGAL

-929 GVYKGPSDS
+929 GVYKGPSNS

-947 EDGVSDA
+947 EDGASDT
-954 GSEGIGGDGTDS
+954 GSEGIGGDETDS
-966 GLGGSGSSDN
+966 GLGSSGSSGN
-976 GNDGMNGNGTNTS
+976 GNDSMNGNGTNTS
-989 VNTDGR
+989 GRTDGR
-995 EGNGDGNG
+995 EGNGDRNG
-1003 RGGDGGG
+1003 RRG
-1010 LGNDPNSSDDDVDD
+1010 DDVED

-1155 AAETVSVKGLL
+1155 AAETVLVKGLL

-1181 ELKEMNVE
+1181 ELKEMNVD
-1189 GKQSIIDNFRQD
+1189 GNQSIIDNFRQD

-1228 KNIVS
+1228 KKVVS

>member
-76 VVDLMSAQL
+76 VVDLMGAQL

-99 DSEKSDGEK
+99 DSEKLDGER

-113 DVLNTEKFLWVR
+113 DVLNTEKFLGV
-125 FGDNDKGDGISRN
+125 
-138 LRLKQTI
+138 
-145 GLAYDKDT
+145 
-153 DKSTEEPSDYIW
+153 
-165 SPIDDNDRGLKE
+165 
-177 PSPKKTYTW
+177 
-186 VKFKDE
+186 
-192 EDARQM
+192 
-198 DDAPKKTTKLIGIA
+198 
-212 INKTNPVKSDNE
+212 
-224 EDYVWTPVEGLD
+224 
-236 EDEGISINNGEFKD
+236 
-250 EIQDSESS
+250 
-258 SSDADTGQGQGS
+258 
-270 GDSDKDKDSSDNS
+270 KDSSDNS
-283 KDKDD
+283 KDN
-288 DNTNKG
+288 DNDANKG
-294 KAQPCKSVIVEFA
+294 KVQPCKSVIVEFA

-393 DFSALYDNN
+393 DFSALYDNS

-444 ITMSSTDEETGMT
+444 ITMSSTDEETGVT

-601 RYINYHYYYRRDI
+601 RYINYHYYYCRDI

-648 YDRLVSMGLETDTYR
+648 YDKLVSMGLETDTYR

-692 SIIDDDVASNVVVHK
+692 SIIDDDVASNAVVHK

-846 DAYKDQGSRLGDLAQ
+846 DAYKDQGTRLGDLAQ

-870 AYTGYV
+870 AYTGYI

-897 SPIFGANMMNPS
+897 SPIFGANMMNPA
-909 KLSQEMDSMVGTL
+909 KLSQEMDSMVGAL

-938 GDSVGDGNG
+938 GDSV
-947 EDGVSDA
+947 
-954 GSEGIGGDGTDS
+954 
-966 GLGGSGSSDN
+966 
-976 GNDGMNGNGTNTS
+976 
-989 VNTDGR
+989 
-995 EGNGDGNG
+995 GDGNG

-1207 QTVTR
+1207 QIVTR

-1228 KNIVS
+1228 KKVVS
-1233 DAKKESENVLEV
+1233 DAKKESESVLEV

>member
-34 DIPDFLDPSKDEE
+34 DIPDFLDPSKDKEI
-47 MVDDE
+47 VDDE

-99 DSEKSDGEK
+99 DSEKLDGER

-113 DVLNTEKFLWVR
+113 DVLNTEKFLGV
-125 FGDNDKGDGISRN
+125 
-138 LRLKQTI
+138 
-145 GLAYDKDT
+145 
-153 DKSTEEPSDYIW
+153 
-165 SPIDDNDRGLKE
+165 
-177 PSPKKTYTW
+177 
-186 VKFKDE
+186 
-192 EDARQM
+192 
-198 DDAPKKTTKLIGIA
+198 
-212 INKTNPVKSDNE
+212 
-224 EDYVWTPVEGLD
+224 
-236 EDEGISINNGEFKD
+236 
-250 EIQDSESS
+250 
-258 SSDADTGQGQGS
+258 
-270 GDSDKDKDSSDNS
+270 KDSSDNS
-283 KDKDD
+283 KDNDNDD
-288 DNTNKG
+288 ANKG
-294 KAQPCKSVIVEFA
+294 KFQPCKSVIVEFA

-444 ITMSSTDEETGMT
+444 ITMSSTDEETGVT

-501 DAIKATKGNP
+501 DVIKATKGNP

-601 RYINYHYYYRRDI
+601 RYINYHYYYCRDI

-692 SIIDDDVASNVVVHK
+692 SIIDDDVASNAVVHK

-846 DAYKDQGSRLGDLAQ
+846 DAYKDQGTRLGDLAQ

-870 AYTGYV
+870 AYTGYI

-897 SPIFGANMMNPS
+897 SPIFGANMLNPA
-909 KLSQEMDSMVGTL
+909 KLSQEMDSMVGAL

-929 GVYKGPSDS
+929 GVYKGTSDS
-938 GDSVGDGNG
+938 GDSV
-947 EDGVSDA
+947 
-954 GSEGIGGDGTDS
+954 GDGTDS

-989 VNTDGR
+989 GSTDGR

-1003 RGGDGGG
+1003 RGGDGGR

-1030 QEKDTTKEECSTDI
+1030 QEKDTTEEECSTDI

-1119 SAENSMLIPV
+1119 SSENSMLIPV
-1129 TMSMA
+1129 TMSMD

-1166 AAQMKMAKEYDIKMK
+1166 DAQMKMAKEYDIKMK

-1207 QTVTR
+1207 
-1212 LKTEVV
+1212 
-1218 EESAVAVDET
+1218 
-1228 KNIVS
+1228 
-1233 DAKKESENVLEV
+1233 
-1245 DMGSGNTKKTSDTNL
+1245 
-1260 VSASIK
+1260 

>member
-76 VVDLMSAQL
+76 VVDLMGAQL

-99 DSEKSDGEK
+99 DSEKLDGER

-113 DVLNTEKFLWVR
+113 DVSNTEKFLGV
-125 FGDNDKGDGISRN
+125 
-138 LRLKQTI
+138 
-145 GLAYDKDT
+145 
-153 DKSTEEPSDYIW
+153 
-165 SPIDDNDRGLKE
+165 
-177 PSPKKTYTW
+177 
-186 VKFKDE
+186 
-192 EDARQM
+192 
-198 DDAPKKTTKLIGIA
+198 
-212 INKTNPVKSDNE
+212 
-224 EDYVWTPVEGLD
+224 
-236 EDEGISINNGEFKD
+236 
-250 EIQDSESS
+250 
-258 SSDADTGQGQGS
+258 
-270 GDSDKDKDSSDNS
+270 KDSSDNS
-283 KDKDD
+283 KDNDNDD
-288 DNTNKG
+288 ANKG
-294 KAQPCKSVIVEFA
+294 KVQPCKSVIVEFA

-444 ITMSSTDEETGMT
+444 ITMSSTDEETGTT

-478 FINNVYKPRVQR
+478 FINNVYKPRVQK

-601 RYINYHYYYRRDI
+601 RYINYHYYYCRDI

-648 YDRLVSMGLETDTYR
+648 YDKLVSMGLETDTYR

-692 SIIDDDVASNVVVHK
+692 SIIDDDVASNAVVHK

-846 DAYKDQGSRLGDLAQ
+846 DAYKDQGTRLGDLAQ

-870 AYTGYV
+870 AYTGYI

-897 SPIFGANMMNPS
+897 SPIFGANMMNPA
-909 KLSQEMDSMVGTL
+909 KLSQEMDSMVGAL

-938 GDSVGDGNG
+938 GNSVGDGN
-947 EDGVSDA
+947 D
-954 GSEGIGGDGTDS
+954 
-966 GLGGSGSSDN
+966 
-976 GNDGMNGNGTNTS
+976 
-989 VNTDGR
+989 
-995 EGNGDGNG
+995 DGNG

-1189 GKQSIIDNFRQD
+1189 GKQSIIENFRQD

-1207 QTVTR
+1207 QIVTR

-1228 KNIVS
+1228 KKVVS
-1233 DAKKESENVLEV
+1233 DVKKESESVLEV